1 MSEACCVEPA
11 ATTPKGQDESC
22 DSGVMSGSA
31 DQSSV
36 AVSSPL
42 DPSSV
47 QVESHDNSGKPCCSV
62 YCVVFL
68 LCNTAF
74 WCVCVCERA
83 SKQLLS

>member
-1 MSEACCVEPA
+1 MSEACVEEPRPA
-11 ATTPKGQDESC
+11 ATTLKGHDESC
-22 DSGVMSGSA
+22 DSGIMSGSA

-47 QVESHDNSGKPCCSV
+47 QVESHYNSGKPCCSV

-74 WCVCVCERA
+74 WCVCEREQVN
-83 SKQLLS
+83 SC